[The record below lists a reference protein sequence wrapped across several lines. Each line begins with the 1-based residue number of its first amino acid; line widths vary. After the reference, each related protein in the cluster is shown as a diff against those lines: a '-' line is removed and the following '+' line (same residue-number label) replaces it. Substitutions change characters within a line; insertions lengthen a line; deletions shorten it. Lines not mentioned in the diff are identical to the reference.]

1 MPLIVNDRTVSDD
14 VFYAEFSGIKSYFES
29 LGNVSCCE
37 RDDEF
42 KGYARDNLIA
52 KLLLAEEA
60 ARRIAS
66 PAESEIETAIDAMKQ
81 EQGEFQFAAMA
92 ATSPGQMEGVR
103 RDIVDG
109 LRTKQLL
116 DELWLDIPEPLFAKL
131 ADRATLQELIPD
143 LKQYGDALQVR
154 STLRV
159 TSPLTVGEPSEPAV
173 TDGPQPFEF
182 KISGLRIDVLI
193 KTDPAQT
200 KWQPCVAF
208 DLKVSEQVQASLLKP
223 SHERRQLRLDWLPVS
238 SVTGTGRFAEGY
250 QAKDTSLNAESY
262 IAQFRAGWLDYTKG
276 TKVSEADVSDVT
288 LGVSKLRLHDVK
300 WTAPVVNVTFQLARI
315 KLTNLSEEDFKYQTK
330 APTSGWGEMLTLKP
344 GDSHEFELPYPLTY
358 RHDGPKGPEV
368 YTLFVGSHSEYRVPL
383 TGGPPRLFAAN
394 KP

>member
-60 ARRIAS
+60 ARQIAS

-116 DELWLDIPEPLFAKL
+116 DELWLDIPEPT
-131 ADRATLQELIPD
+131 ADELRAFYDQHLPTFLSPEERRASHISKNPGHGENREMIYQELRGVRQQLLAGAD
-143 LKQYGDALQVR
+143 FDALAREHSDKGKEQIDLGYFKR
-154 STLRV
+154 GDL
-159 TSPLTVGEPSEPAV
+159 PEE
-173 TDGPQPFEF
+173 FE
-182 KISGLRIDVLI
+182 V
-193 KTDPAQT
+193 
-200 KWQPCVAF
+200 VAF
-208 DLKVSEQVQASLLKP
+208 SMEIGELSPVFSSTYGYHIAKVTARKEPEPKP
-223 SHERRQLRLDWLPVS
+223 FDD
-238 SVTGTGRFAEGY
+238 
-250 QAKDTSLNAESY
+250 AKDTVRQIMVEERRKLKTQELVNALKS
-262 IAQFRAGWLDYTKG
+262 
-276 TKVSEADVSDVT
+276 
-288 LGVSKLRLHDVK
+288 
-300 WTAPVVNVTFQLARI
+300 TAKIEQREDEVVA
-315 KLTNLSEEDFKYQTK
+315 
-330 APTSGWGEMLTLKP
+330 M
-344 GDSHEFELPYPLTY
+344 
-358 RHDGPKGPEV
+358 
-368 YTLFVGSHSEYRVPL
+368 
-383 TGGPPRLFAAN
+383 
-394 KP
+394 